1 MGGQVIQG
9 VITFLLIVWAWD
21 KLLVLLRVSV
31 YPWLFRFTALAG
43 VVFPDV
49 HRHLYL
55 APYYRRELPLSD
67 FWAAIIAPLTPLAVF
82 ALALGIVI
90 LYVLLLNLAAEEM
103 SGEKPNP
110 AAAFGYFAAAV
121 LLGVF
126 HAAVAAATP
135 PLRI

>member
-1 MGGQVIQG
+1 VGGQVIG
-9 VITFLLIVWAWD
+9 GIITFLLIVWAWD
-21 KLLVLLRVSV
+21 KFLWFLRWSV

-43 VVFPDV
+43 AAFPDV

-67 FWAAIIAPLTPLAVF
+67 FWAAVVAPLTPLAVF
-82 ALALGIVI
+82 ALALGIVQ
-90 LYVLLLNLAAEEM
+90 LYFLLLSLAAEEL

-110 AAAFGYFAAAV
+110 AGAFGYLAATV
-121 LLGVF
+121 LLGLF